1 MTETVTAYQQAKLDL
16 LKIGYLTHE
25 NPVRYKDYRIYDV
38 GTYPGHRYAFV
49 HQDYDGAPDA
59 KDNRHGEGT
68 MVDCIIQINQIE
80 DEG

>member
-38 GTYPGHRYAFV
+38 GKCPGHRYAFV
-49 HQDYDGAPDA
+49 HEDYDGAPDA
-59 KDNRHGEGT
+59 KDHRHGEGT
-68 MVDCIIQINQIE
+68 IVDCIIQINQIE